1 VFFVCL
7 ILVMVAVVHFAI
19 GRADQFIERVSL
31 THRQLETITELS
43 LRANRYSEQIAEM
56 LLFGKVGVA
65 EFEEARRDLEASFA
79 DLERTTRTEIAS
91 LEDQAQQ
98 AIERRELA
106 LIEQMGTIA
115 SRMYDTSLELLEIV
129 VDGRQDAARQRYF
142 AEIEEDLDDHLQ
154 QLIDLAIAEEQAE
167 VSSVDRETATL
178 AGELIAIVATTTV
191 IAILA
196 SVGAVLL
203 LSRALSQPIAR
214 LAEGAAEI
222 GDGRLSHRIAVHGRD
237 ELALLSNQFNRMA
250 EQLEIHRSELLQ
262 QHELLERKVRERTQQ
277 LEEANRRLEDLDRL
291 RIQFLADVSHE
302 LRTPLAVLRGEAE
315 VTLRSRANSADD
327 YRDTLGQIV
336 EQAEHMARLVDDLL
350 FVTRAE
356 ADSIRFE
363 MRRLDLRQ
371 ILDQAVEDGRM
382 LALERGL
389 EVAVRRPAE
398 PVPVWGDGQRLYQT
412 LLIAIDNAVKYAHPQ
427 TTVDVALDAA
437 DGQSSI
443 LVRNRG
449 LGVPTEDLPYVFDRF
464 YRGRHNASLP
474 GGSGLGLS
482 IAKWIVEKHG
492 GTIALLSK
500 PGGVTELEIHL
511 PETSGNAG
519 PGASRA
525 LASPAL

>member
-1 VFFVCL
+1 
-7 ILVMVAVVHFAI
+7 
-19 GRADQFIERVSL
+19 
-31 THRQLETITELS
+31 
-43 LRANRYSEQIAEM
+43 
-56 LLFGKVGVA
+56 
-65 EFEEARRDLEASFA
+65 
-79 DLERTTRTEIAS
+79 
-91 LEDQAQQ
+91 
-98 AIERRELA
+98 
-106 LIEQMGTIA
+106 
-115 SRMYDTSLELLEIV
+115 
-129 VDGRQDAARQRYF
+129 
-142 AEIEEDLDDHLQ
+142 
-154 QLIDLAIAEEQAE
+154 
-167 VSSVDRETATL
+167 
-178 AGELIAIVATTTV
+178 
-191 IAILA
+191 
-196 SVGAVLL
+196 VLL

-250 EQLEIHRSELLQ
+250 EQPEIHRSKLLQ
-262 QHELLERKVRERTQQ
+262 QHELLEQKVRERTPQ
-277 LEEANRRLEDLDRL
+277 LQEANRRLEDLDRL

-336 EQAEHMARLVDDLL
+336 EQAEHMTRLVDDLL

-363 MRRLDLRQ
+363 MRRLDLRR

-389 EVAVRRPAE
+389 EVAAHQPTE